1 MEILLDAFYDTLK
14 IIPFLFI
21 TYIVIESIEH
31 KATSSVLEKI
41 KNSSKF
47 GPLVGGVAGLL
58 PQCGF
63 SSVASTLYVTRVI
76 TLGTL
81 ISIYLSTSDEMLPIL
96 ISNKAPLSF
105 ILTVLL
111 IKLTI
116 GITVGFTI
124 DFLLRKK
131 QSHSIDIDEFC
142 GNEECNCD
150 DDGIFLSAL
159 KHTLRIAVYIFIIT
173 FALNFILEFIDLQSI
188 LTVAPIFSI
197 AISALV
203 GLIPN
208 CAASIVLTELYLQ
221 GMLPFGA
228 MLAGLLTNAGVG
240 LLVLFRI
247 NKNIKENITIIFILL
262 ITALVFGNIFNLFF

>member
-173 FALNFILEFIDLQSI
+173 FALNFILEFIDLQTI

-228 MLAGLLTNAGVG
+228 ILAGLLTNAGVG

-262 ITALVFGNIFNLFF
+262 ITALIFGNIFNLFF

>member
-173 FALNFILEFIDLQSI
+173 FALNFILEFIDLQTI

>member
-1 MEILLDAFYDTLK
+1 MEILLDTFYDTLK

-47 GPLVGGVAGLL
+47 GPLVGGIAGLL

-131 QSHSIDIDEFC
+131 QSNSIDIDEFC
-142 GNEECNCD
+142 GNEECNCE

-173 FALNFILEFIDLQSI
+173 LALNFILKFIDLQSI

-221 GMLPFGA
+221 GILPFGA

-247 NKNIKENITIIFILL
+247 NKNRKENVTIIFILL
-262 ITALVFGNIFNLFF
+262 ITALIFGNIFNLFF

>member
-111 IKLTI
+111 IKLMI